1 MAYLLSLRAIYSF
14 FCPIHHV
21 SIRHENHIFASC
33 DHIFCSTR
41 KIFYVWVYPNM
52 TFISIAKYFHW
63 GPSVAV
69 TVELISQVLACG
81 DSLYEFTNVLREWRF

>member
-1 MAYLLSLRAIYSF
+1 MAYLLALRAIYSF
-14 FCPIHHV
+14 FVPSVTCP
-21 SIRHENHIFASC
+21 IRHENHIFASC

-52 TFISIAKYFHW
+52 TFITIAKYFHW

-69 TVELISQVLACG
+69 TVELIS
-81 DSLYEFTNVLREWRF
+81 